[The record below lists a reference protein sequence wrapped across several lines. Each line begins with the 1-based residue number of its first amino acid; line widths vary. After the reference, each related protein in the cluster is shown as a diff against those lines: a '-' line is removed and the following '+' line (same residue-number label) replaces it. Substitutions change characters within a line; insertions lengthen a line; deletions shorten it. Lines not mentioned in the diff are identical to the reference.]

1 MELFKIFGPIALAIL
16 SLGLGAVVTGMLS
29 VAFSK
34 SRLGAQF
41 GLGAFALIVVEST
54 LTLVSVLGH
63 RIRAERAVEALGD
76 ADRTRLLEVA
86 RIQSNAL
93 AKLGV
98 AAAAIALVLAIL
110 GVVRS
115 LTATSKRADAP
126 ASKKKAEAE
135 AVDVATLGDSN
146 LGLGALVLGCMA
158 VFSVTASVM
167 PLILKTAKNGIAADA
182 PTQKF
187 REAEKHL
194 EVGEL
199 AEGCTLLSEAWKGS
213 SDPAR
218 AFGKTAPAL
227 VSECFEQNLERA
239 LNAPDAAERDRVLAS
254 LRESPLPISDDQK
267 KRLAEAEEAAKAA
280 H

>member
-1 MELFKIFGPIALAIL
+1 MELFKIFGPIAFAIL

-41 GLGAFALIVVEST
+41 GLGAFALIIVEST
-54 LTLVSVLGH
+54 LTLVGVLGH
-63 RIRAERAVEALGD
+63 RIRAERVAEALAD

-86 RIQSNAL
+86 RVQSNAL

-98 AAAAIALVLAIL
+98 AAAALALVLAIL
-110 GVVRS
+110 GVVRA
-115 LTATSKRADAP
+115 LTATTKRPDTPGSKRKGEP
-126 ASKKKAEAE
+126 E

-158 VFSVTASVM
+158 VFAVTASVM
-167 PLILKTAKNGIAADA
+167 PLILKTAKNGIAADG

-194 EVGEL
+194 EAGEVVQ
-199 AEGCTLLSEAWKGS
+199 GCALLDEAWKGS
-213 SDPAR
+213 NDPTR
-218 AFGKTAPAL
+218 AFGKSAPAL

-239 LNAPDAAERDRVLAS
+239 LNASDAAERDRVLAG
-254 LRESPLPISDDQK
+254 LRESPLPLSDDQK
-267 KRLAEAEEAAKAA
+267 KRLSEAEEEAKRAR
-280 H
+280 